1 MSDEKYYKG
10 DKPTGAEV
18 LQGFVDF
25 LVKKKAHVNIKSSAT
40 IPHNDPT
47 LLFANAGMN
56 QVRRQCFNLLS
67 SLLTVFFSSRP
78 SFWEPLIPTATSAS

>member
-1 MSDEKYYKG
+1 MGISTSIFSLARMSGEKYYKG
-10 DKPTGAEV
+10 EKPTGAEV
-18 LQGFVDF
+18 RQGFVDF

-56 QVRRQCFNLLS
+56 QARSQYFNLPS
-67 SLLTVFFSSRP
+67 SLLTFF
-78 SFWEPLIPTATSAS
+78 F